1 MSKQHDAGPAR
12 KRAVALRYDAAK
24 EQAPRIVATGSGLI
38 AQRIIE
44 IAREQGVVIH
54 EDADLTQALAALD
67 LGMEIPEQLY
77 RAVAEVLA
85 FVYRINRTS
94 TNSQP

>member
-1 MSKQHDAGPAR
+1 MPTPEESEPVR

-24 EQAPRIVATGSGLI
+24 EQAPRVVASGSGLI

-44 IAREQGVVIH
+44 IAREQGIAIH
-54 EDADLTQALAALD
+54 EDADLTQTLAALD
-67 LGMEIPEQLY
+67 LGTEIPEPLY

-85 FVYRINRTS
+85 FVYRVNRAARTAH
-94 TNSQP
+94 